1 MEKESRERIRRG
13 REARGTSPRA
23 ALRRVLLLAEGRQ
36 FREAAAVVARAG
48 SGVLAPL
55 AADLPLDLLADSLPH
70 SAVLIELLLNRLVE
84 LDVSPRPSLPV
95 EALAWRLAALL
106 GGPAGAGEAAR
117 LAGAARALARYQPAL
132 PAAVDARRR
141 QLDQAVHGLG
151 THGLTAAAGDG
162 GDSELVSLH
171 AALRDALAAHVEAYK
186 QALHK
191 VQELSAVTA
200 VTAPAASSHQ
210 RLLALP
216 AADVERRLIDNAS
229 LLAAVRRAP
238 PTLAALAAALDAR
251 VAADKQVLACAGLVR
266 RADPHNHKPPPAND
280 TRPVAGVLMSY
291 SRGCA
296 TLLSLMTDGKGP
308 APSGAQPEPGPEP
321 EPAPEPPRSPP
332 DSASDGYHSDS
343 DHSHPA
349 PDRYVL
355 TRPVR
360 VDSSGT
366 EPGPGPEPE
375 PAPEPPRSP
384 PDSASDGYHSD
395 SDHSHPAPDRYVLT
409 RPVRVDSS
417 GTEPGPGPEPEPAPE
432 PPRSPPDSASDGY
445 HSDSD
450 HSHPA
455 PDSPEPE
462 PAPEPPRSPPDSASD
477 GYHSDSDHSHPAPD
491 RYVLTRPVRVDS
503 SGTEPGPGPEPE
515 PAPEPP
521 RSPPD
526 SASDGYH
533 SDSDH
538 SHPAPDRSSVV
549 AGAVAAYGEAWAGA
563 AARWLP
569 ALANLPCLRRAPAL
583 PHKIVFSV
591 VVLSFRAAISLRD
604 KRLAE
609 VKALLGADD
618 PPHPAQATAGE
629 DSGSEGAGAG
639 EEALARLT
647 AAATRVLRAKAH
659 VTPLHDAERTVVTQ
673 VASTLREYT
682 GLAESSALR
691 ALTAACCRAAWRLV
705 LAAPQLRLDT
715 DFTATRFDPEK
726 HVVWVAGAGRAAAA
740 GGARG
745 QPIRSF
751 VWPALLDRQRVLF
764 RAVVLV

>member
-1 MEKESRERIRRG
+1 MEKESRERIGRG

-171 AALRDALAAHVEAYK
+171 SALRDALTAHVEAYK

-308 APSGAQPEPGPEP
+308 APSGTEPEPGPEP
-321 EPAPEPPRSPP
+321 E
-332 DSASDGYHSDS
+332 H
-343 DHSHPA
+343 A
-349 PDRYVL
+349 PD
-355 TRPVR
+355 
-360 VDSSGT
+360 
-366 EPGPGPEPE
+366 
-375 PAPEPPRSP
+375 
-384 PDSASDGYHSD
+384 
-395 SDHSHPAPDRYVLT
+395 
-409 RPVRVDSS
+409 
-417 GTEPGPGPEPEPAPE
+417 
-432 PPRSPPDSASDGY
+432 
-445 HSDSD
+445 
-450 HSHPA
+450 
-455 PDSPEPE
+455 
-462 PAPEPPRSPPDSASD
+462 
-477 GYHSDSDHSHPAPD
+477 
-491 RYVLTRPVRVDS
+491 
-503 SGTEPGPGPEPE
+503 
-515 PAPEPP
+515 PP

-569 ALANLPCLRRAPAL
+569 ALASLPSLRRAPAL

-618 PPHPAQATAGE
+618 PPRPPQSTAGE
-629 DSGSEGAGAG
+629 DSGSEGAGAD

-682 GLAESSALR
+682 GLAESTALR

-751 VWPALLDRQRVLF
+751 VWPALLDHQRVLF